1 MEKVL
6 FIVRGLPG
14 SGKTTLAHIIANG
27 VCSADDYFTDSEG
40 NYNFDPSKLK
50 AAHADCRSR
59 VEQHMSYGEPL
70 VAVANTFTQEWEM
83 EAYFNLAEEYGY
95 MVQSIVV
102 ENRHGGQNI
111 HNVPAEAMNKMR
123 DRFEVELG

>member
-1 MEKVL
+1 MEKLL

-50 AAHADCRSR
+50 AAHADCQSR
-59 VEQHMSYGEPL
+59 VEQHMTYGEPL

-83 EAYFNLAEEYGY
+83 EHYLNLAKEYGY
-95 MVQSIVV
+95 MVQSIIV
-102 ENRHGGQNI
+102 ENRHGGENI
-111 HNVPAEAMNKMR
+111 HGVPDESITKMR
-123 DRFEVELG
+123 NRFQVVL